1 MRRPRTIPASL
12 STQPAQSC
20 CRATRR
26 GFTLIELLVVIAII
40 AILIGLLLPAVQKVR
55 EAAARMQAVNNLKQ
69 LAVGVSAFHDTYHQL
84 PTTGA
89 DTFVRSSNLS
99 MMEGGTGQFS
109 PNSPSSPGPG
119 VNSSGD
125 PAADGGPV
133 TLGPD
138 SKWGWIFQILPFIEQ
153 NNLAKQALQSPQ
165 QALEVRTT
173 RLPLL
178 DLSGSGPAGPPTVS
192 HPSSGREHAQTDIAG
207 NYGTRV
213 LNGTSYGTWGYTSSD
228 LQSPFNGVFAP
239 KEAGAIT
246 FQQLTDG
253 DGTSNTMLCGTS
265 FSMPVPDGESTCQ
278 FGRCVGWT
286 AGRASASSNT
296 IDTDVGRKADIIDLG
311 NGQQALNYQQ
321 NASILFPVFRQ
332 RQQALGWGGP
342 FSRGGYFALC
352 DGSVH
357 QVNYSVDPHV
367 FTRFANRNDGEAFE
381 FHALS
386 R

>member
-20 CRATRR
+20 CRATTR

-55 EAAARMQAVNNLKQ
+55 EAAARQQAMNNLRQ
-69 LAVGVSAFHDTYHQL
+69 LAIGIHAFHDTYRQF

-89 DTFVRSSNLS
+89 PTIVVGSSGSGQEVVNVGTFAA
-99 MMEGGTGQFS
+99 T
-109 PNSPSSPGPG
+109 SPSTGSGSPQP
-119 VNSSGD
+119 
-125 PAADGGPV
+125 DGGPGC
-133 TLGPD
+133 LGPD

-173 RLPLL
+173 RLPWL

-213 LNGTSYGTWGYTSSD
+213 LNGTSYGTWGNTSSD

-239 KEAGAIT
+239 KEAGPIT
-246 FQQLTDG
+246 LQQLADG

-296 IDTDVGRKADIIDLG
+296 IDTDVGRKADVIDLG
-311 NGQQALNYQQ
+311 NGTQVLNYEQ
-321 NASILFPVFRQ
+321 NAVILLPSLRQ

-342 FSRGGYFALC
+342 FSQGGYFASC

-357 QVNYSVDPHV
+357 QVNYRVDPTV
-367 FTRFANRNDGEAFE
+367 FTRYSNRSDGEAFDLN
-381 FHALS
+381 ALF